1 MEAESFF
8 LKSNVYF
15 KELKEIRS
23 IHEDAAKEVCTY
35 PFSWQ
40 ELRSGRLFDTESWKE
55 QFKEA
60 GAQSFQGILI
70 LLPLKDSA
78 SLCIPAWIDRNGAFI
93 HGGDYRTLPWI
104 RGQEEDGGFYGRA
117 EAFLETHLQ
126 DFLDTR
132 EWRQFFKLCV
142 QLFESLNL
150 GGEWKEHI
158 VCRKLSDH
166 QDGVQEQFY
175 DTILH
180 ENNSNRLY
188 RNLFY
193 RIESLGKRSAM
204 EYESELRGQL
214 QICEQGQEEELLLG
228 EYIQSVKK
236 MKRAPLIAVTGRN
249 ESWVR
254 GKILP
259 FWEEVTSKDQY
270 SHSDS
275 GFLMM
280 PEEEDEKEW
289 YRLLE
294 KAESK
299 GNEFKEKMDLLL
311 NEVQGSIQEAKADL
325 KRRVQETEE
334 RLQKMEKS
342 LRKRNGEIDRAVS
355 RKNEWI
361 IFLDSVS
368 GGRYKLRI
376 WQKRLAKKV
385 EGFCEEQDLPVLG
398 SNRDVQEIVEVY
410 DTYIKKMLQGLRKR
424 NDIYNEQKEKNSQNK
439 KRIDILETSL
449 PAMSKMVE
457 ISMGKAERDTVDWE
471 ALETA
476 SPWQLEQILK
486 DVCRKFQLKTAWT
499 AFRYCKCSQN
509 DGENTAY
516 SPDNSEIILCDFQE
530 FSRRFYGGT
539 QGIDSLDLLIILDA
553 DNIPVEDGIL
563 LGNFA
568 RRMILLKGAKR
579 WKGGVADGIRRLLMQ
594 KLELGEKQQEVY
606 CRIETLWD
614 MANELLTG

>member
-193 RIESLGKRSAM
+193 RIESLGKRSSM

-214 QICEQGQEEELLLG
+214 QICEQGQEQELLLG

-236 MKRAPLIAVTGRN
+236 MKRAPLIAVTGRD
-249 ESWVR
+249 ESRVR
-254 GKILP
+254 GQILP
-259 FWEEVTSKDQY
+259 FWEEVTSKDRY

-275 GFLMM
+275 DFLMIT
-280 PEEEDEKEW
+280 EEDDEKDW

-294 KAESK
+294 KAESEADK
-299 GNEFKEKMDLLL
+299 FKEKMDLLL
-311 NEVQGSIQEAKADL
+311 NEVQGSIQETKAEI
-325 KRRVQETEE
+325 KRQVQETEV
-334 RLQKMEKS
+334 RLQKMKKS
-342 LRKRNGEIDRAVS
+342 LRKRNREIDRAVS

-361 IFLDSVS
+361 VFLDSVS
-368 GGRYKLRI
+368 GGRYKLSI
-376 WQKRLAKKV
+376 WQKRLAIKV

-410 DTYIKKMLQGLRKR
+410 DSYIKKMLVALRKR
-424 NDIYNEQKEKNSQNK
+424 NDIYNEHKEKNNQNK

-476 SPWQLEQILK
+476 PPLRLEQTLK
-486 DVCRKFQLKTAWT
+486 GVCRKFQLKTAWT
-499 AFRYCKCSQN
+499 AFRYCKCSQK
-509 DGENTAY
+509 DEENTAY
-516 SPDNSEIILCDFQE
+516 PRNNSEIILCDFQE
-530 FSRRFYGGT
+530 FVRRFYSRK
-539 QGIDSLDLLIILDA
+539 QGIDSLDLLIMLDA
-553 DNIPVEDGIL
+553 DNVPVEDGIL
-563 LGNFA
+563 LANFT
-568 RRMILLKGAKR
+568 RHMILLKGDKR

-606 CRIETLWD
+606 CRTQTLWD

>member
-23 IHEDAAKEVCTY
+23 IQEDAAKEVCTY

-40 ELRSGRLFDTESWKE
+40 ELRSGRLLDTESWKE
-55 QFKEA
+55 QFEEA

-70 LLPLKDSA
+70 LLPVKDSA
-78 SLCIPAWIDRNGAFI
+78 SLCIPAWIDRSGAFI

-104 RGQEEDGGFYGRA
+104 RGQETDSGLYGRS

-142 QLFESLNL
+142 QLFESLNP

-158 VCRKLSDH
+158 VCSKLCDQ
-166 QDGVQEQFY
+166 QDGQEQFY

-214 QICEQGQEEELLLG
+214 QICEQGQEQDLLLE
-228 EYIQSVKK
+228 EYIQSVKT
-236 MKRAPLIAVTGRN
+236 MKRAPLIAVTGKD

-254 GKILP
+254 GQILP
-259 FWEEVTSKDQY
+259 FWEEVTSKDRY
-270 SHSDS
+270 TYSDS
-275 GFLMM
+275 DFLMI
-280 PEEEDEKEW
+280 PKEENEKEW

-294 KAESK
+294 KAESE
-299 GNEFKEKMDLLL
+299 GSEFKEKMDLLL
-311 NEVQGSIQEAKADL
+311 NEVQGSIQETKAGL
-325 KRRVQETEE
+325 ERRVRETEE
-334 RLQKMEKS
+334 RLQRMKKN
-342 LRKRNGEIDRAVS
+342 LRKRNREIDRTVS

-368 GGRYKLRI
+368 GGRYKLGI
-376 WQKRLAKKV
+376 WKKRLAKKV
-385 EGFCEEQDLPVLG
+385 EEFCEAQDMPVLG
-398 SNRDVQEIVEVY
+398 SNRDIQEIVEIY
-410 DTYIKKMLQGLRKR
+410 DAYIKKMLQALRKR
-424 NDIYNEQKEKNSQNK
+424 NDIYNEHKEKNNQNK

-449 PAMSKMVE
+449 PAMRKMVE
-457 ISMGKAERDTVDWE
+457 LSMGTAERNTVDWE

-499 AFRYCKCSQN
+499 AFRYCKCSRN

-516 SPDNSEIILCDFQE
+516 NPDSSEIILCDFQK
-530 FSRRFYGGT
+530 FSRRFYSAT

-553 DNIPVEDGIL
+553 DNVPVEDGIL
-563 LGNFA
+563 LANFA
-568 RRMILLKGAKR
+568 KRMILLKGDKR
-579 WKGGVADGIRRLLMQ
+579 WKGGVADGIRRVLMQ
-594 KLELGEKQQEVY
+594 RLELGEKQQEVY
-606 CRIETLWD
+606 CRTETLWD
-614 MANELLTG
+614 MANELLFG